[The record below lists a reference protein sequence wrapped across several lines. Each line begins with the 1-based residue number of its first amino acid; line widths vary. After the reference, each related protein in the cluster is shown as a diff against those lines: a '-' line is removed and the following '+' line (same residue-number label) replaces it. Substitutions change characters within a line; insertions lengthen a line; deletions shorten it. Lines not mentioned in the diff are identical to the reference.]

1 MIWEW
6 FISFYYSIIKFKGL
20 FRRRHAGLLKL
31 ITKLLLLELKP
42 QFVKMTQKPQRLVM
56 IRCSTLQAFSVKN
69 KTLENPLE
77 IIIKSCSCSGITT
90 FLRIPFSHKYASHIR
105 ICICWILHLYYPSGA
120 GTQERLERVA
130 VSQSHSVPAKTWH
143 ILWMSIIS
151 LIVFSKLLLHFP
163 QLREFYQ
170 LTQQEIQSHLPN
182 FILSYIGVVSM
193 LMRHFLTTV

>member
-1 MIWEW
+1 
-6 FISFYYSIIKFKGL
+6 
-20 FRRRHAGLLKL
+20 
-31 ITKLLLLELKP
+31 
-42 QFVKMTQKPQRLVM
+42 M

-77 IIIKSCSCSGITT
+77 IITKSCSCSGITT

-105 ICICWILHLYYPSGA
+105 ICICWILHLYYPGDA

-130 VSQSHSVPAKTWH
+130 VSQSHSVPATTWH

-163 QLREFYQ
+163 HLREFLSTNSTRNTKSSAKFYSQ
-170 LTQQEIQSHLPN
+170 LYRSSFNAHEAFSYYCVGTFFYTTETKKCFLPC
-182 FILSYIGVVSM
+182 F
-193 LMRHFLTTV
+193 